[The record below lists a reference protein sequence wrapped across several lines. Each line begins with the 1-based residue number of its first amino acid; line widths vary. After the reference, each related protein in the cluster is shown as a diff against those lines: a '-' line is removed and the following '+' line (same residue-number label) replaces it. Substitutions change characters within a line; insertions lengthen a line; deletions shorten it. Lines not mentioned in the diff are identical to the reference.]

1 MVSLR
6 VLTLLVVIVASCQ
19 AANLRKSIKAQPA
32 NDDAAQDAVAAESR
46 SDSQDTDAVA
56 AATSNDDSYD
66 HEQAASDYGGGY
78 GGGGYGGGYGGG
90 GGGGYGG
97 GYGSQTGPGYYGPES
112 YGDYGYGFECAGKK
126 PAFYGDSKQ
135 DCKVFY
141 ICQSDGR
148 TDTFRCPKWT
158 RFNNYL
164 GICDWHF
171 KVDNGC
177 NPLDTYEQSYGNN
190 YGGGYSGGNS
200 YGGGGYSKGGYR
212 K

>member
-1 MVSLR
+1 MSPTTVFLILASL
-6 VLTLLVVIVASCQ
+6 VIVSSAK
-19 AANLRKSIKAQPA
+19 NLRKAQRVEPVVA
-32 NDDAAQDAVAAESR
+32 DDQTDDAEVAA
-46 SDSQDTDAVA
+46 
-56 AATSNDDSYD
+56 SNDDSD
-66 HEQAASDYGGGY
+66 VSQPEQAASEYGGY
-78 GGGGYGGGYGGG
+78 GGGGYSGGGGG
-90 GGGGYGG
+90 GGGGYSGGG
-97 GYGSQTGPGYYGPES
+97 GYGGSQTGPGYYGPETN
-112 YGDYGYGFECAGKK
+112 DYGYGFECAGKK
-126 PAFYGDSKQ
+126 PAFYGDAKQ

-177 NPLDTYEQSYGNN
+177 NPLDTYEQSYGN
-190 YGGGYSGGNS
+190 S
-200 YGGGGYSKGGYR
+200 YGGGGYSGGSSGGYGGGKYR